1 MSDIINL
8 LPEAL
13 ANQIAAGEVVQRPA
27 SVVKELLENSID
39 AGATEIELIVKDAGK
54 TLIQVV
60 DNGKGMSDTDV
71 RMCFERHATSKLKTT
86 EDLFNIKTMGF
97 RGEAMAS
104 IAAVAQVELSS
115 KQAEDELGSKI
126 EINGSDLA
134 SHEPEV
140 CETGT
145 SILVKNLFF
154 NVPARRNFLKS
165 NAVELKHI
173 VEEFQRVALANC
185 QISFRLVQN
194 DMELM
199 ILPEGNLSQRI
210 VSVFGKN
217 YQQQL
222 VSVNEETDHVKIHG
236 FVGKPESAKKT
247 RGEQY
252 FFANNR
258 FIKSPYLNHAVLN
271 AFEGLLPDGAYPFYV
286 LFIEIDPKH
295 IDINVHPTK
304 TEIKFDDERTVYAI
318 MQAAV
323 RQAIGLHNVTPS
335 IDFDLDI
342 NFGKST
348 VGKRDYDDTNSPFKN
363 WVAPTETSTPQ
374 QQSVSSGGR
383 STSQSFSKPSAKKW
397 ESLFQGFEKPQ
408 PTQEDLPLT
417 FDSKLNQPE
426 VPIEKPQTSTEAIF
440 QLKNTWIVT
449 QTQTGLLLVDQKSA
463 HERVLFEKNLRSLE
477 QKKGTSQQVLFPQ
490 QLSLTQS
497 DFILVKELK
506 EEISELGFQFEEFGG
521 NAIVMQGVPT
531 SVSLGN
537 EKELFE
543 GLLEQYKWNCKELNL
558 NKNESLAQALSKR
571 SAIKH
576 GQPMQIEEMNSLIG
590 QLFGC
595 NNPNYTPE
603 GKPTFVILEP
613 NTIENYFNN

>member
-13 ANQIAAGEVVQRPA
+13 ANQIAAGEVVQRPS
-27 SVVKELLENSID
+27 SVVKELLENAID
-39 AGATEIELIVKDAGK
+39 AGATELELIVKDAGK
-54 TLIQVV
+54 SLIQVV

-86 EDLFNIKTMGF
+86 EDLFNIRTMGF

-104 IAAVAQVELSS
+104 IAAVAQVELIS
-115 KQAEDELGSKI
+115 KQAEDELGSRI
-126 EINGSDLA
+126 EINGSELK

-173 VEEFQRVALANC
+173 VEEFQRVALSYAD
-185 QISFRLVQN
+185 ISFRLVQN

-199 ILPEGNLSQRI
+199 ILPQANLSQRI
-210 VSVFGKN
+210 VSIFGKS

-222 VSVNEETDHVKIHG
+222 VAVNENTDHVSIHG

-271 AFEGLLPDGAYPFYV
+271 AFEGLLAEGSHPFYV

-304 TEIKFDDERTVYAI
+304 TEIKFDDERTIYAI
-318 MQAAV
+318 MQASV

-348 VGKRDYDDTNSPFKN
+348 AGKRDYDDSNSPFKN
-363 WVAPTETSTPQ
+363 WTPPSEQNNQNIPQKGGSLNISNPTQHSD
-374 QQSVSSGGR
+374 R
-383 STSQSFSKPSAKKW
+383 STQKW
-397 ESLFQGFEKPQ
+397 ETLFQGFEKPD
-408 PTQEDLPLT
+408 PLQEDLT
-417 FDSKLNQPE
+417 FESKLNETQKT
-426 VPIEKPQTSTEAIF
+426 EKPKNSPEAIF

-477 QKKGTSQQVLFPQ
+477 QKKGISQQVLFPQ

-497 DFILVKELK
+497 DLILVKELK
-506 EEISELGFQFEEFGG
+506 TEISELGFQFEEFGG
-521 NAIVMQGVPT
+521 NAIVIQGVPN

-543 GLLEQYKWNCKELNL
+543 GLIEQYKWNCKKLNL
-558 NKNESLAQALSKR
+558 DKNESLAQALAKR

-576 GQPMQIEEMNSLIG
+576 GQSMQPEEMNSLIG

-613 NTIENYFNN
+613 NTIENYFNS

>member
-13 ANQIAAGEVVQRPA
+13 ANQIAAGEVVQRPS
-27 SVVKELLENSID
+27 SVVKELLENAID
-39 AGATEIELIVKDAGK
+39 AGATELELIVKDAGK
-54 TLIQVV
+54 SLVQVV

-86 EDLFNIKTMGF
+86 EDLFNIRTMGF

-104 IAAVAQVELSS
+104 IAAVAQVELIS
-115 KQAEDELGSKI
+115 KESEDELGSRI
-126 EINGSDLA
+126 EINGSELQQ
-134 SHEPEV
+134 HEPEV

-173 VEEFQRVALANC
+173 VEEFQRVALTYAD
-185 QISFRLVQN
+185 ISFRLVQN

-199 ILPEGNLSQRI
+199 ILPQANLSQRI
-210 VSVFGKN
+210 VSIFGKS

-222 VSVNEETDHVKIHG
+222 VAVNESTDHVSIHG

-271 AFEGLLPDGAYPFYV
+271 AFEGLLAEGSHPFYV

-304 TEIKFDDERTVYAI
+304 TEIKFDDERTIYAI
-318 MQAAV
+318 MQASV

-348 VGKRDYDDTNSPFKN
+348 AGKRDYDDSKSPFKN
-363 WVAPTETSTPQ
+363 WTPPSEKNNQNIPQKIGSLNISNPTQHPD
-374 QQSVSSGGR
+374 R
-383 STSQSFSKPSAKKW
+383 STQKW
-397 ESLFQGFEKPQ
+397 ETLFQGFEKPD
-408 PTQEDLPLT
+408 PLQEDLT
-417 FDSKLNQPE
+417 FESKLNE
-426 VPIEKPQTSTEAIF
+426 TEKIEKPKTSPEAIF
-440 QLKNTWIVT
+440 QLKKTWIVT

-477 QKKGTSQQVLFPQ
+477 QKKGVSQQVLFPQ

-497 DFILVKELK
+497 DLILIKELK
-506 EEISELGFQFEEFGG
+506 TEISELGFQFEEFGG
-521 NAIVMQGVPT
+521 NAIVIQGVPN

-543 GLLEQYKWNCKELNL
+543 GLIEQYKWNCKKLNL
-558 NKNESLAQALSKR
+558 DKNESLAQALAKR
-571 SAIKH
+571 SALKH
-576 GQPMQIEEMNSLIG
+576 GHLMQPEEMNSLIG

-613 NTIENYFNN
+613 NTIENYFNS